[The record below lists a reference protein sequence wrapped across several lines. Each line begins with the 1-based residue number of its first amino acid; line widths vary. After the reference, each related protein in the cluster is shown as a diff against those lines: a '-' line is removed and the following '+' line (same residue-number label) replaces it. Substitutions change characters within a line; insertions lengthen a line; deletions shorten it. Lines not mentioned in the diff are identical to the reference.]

1 MKTLNLDHLKE
12 TLIPKSHDH
21 NSLRQKRR
29 YNSKLDP
36 YRYEILTLYNELDY
50 SLGTIQ
56 IWLNEK
62 KGIRVSRST
71 LLTRL
76 KYWED
81 LKSKE

>member
-1 MKTLNLDHLKE
+1 MKTINIDHIKE
-12 TLIPKSHDH
+12 KLIPKSHDH

-29 YNSKLDP
+29 YKSKLDP
-36 YRYEILTLYNELDY
+36 YRYEILTLYNELNY

-56 IWLNEK
+56 IWLTEK
-62 KGIRVSRST
+62 KEISVSRST